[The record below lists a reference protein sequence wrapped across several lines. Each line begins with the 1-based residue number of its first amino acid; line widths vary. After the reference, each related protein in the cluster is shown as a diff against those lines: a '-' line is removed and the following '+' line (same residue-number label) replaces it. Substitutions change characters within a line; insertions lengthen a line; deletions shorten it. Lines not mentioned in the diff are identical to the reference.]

1 MKKILSLSTIAALT
15 ALAATGAHAEIASDS
30 VDATAGLQPA
40 LELSCTDV
48 SFGVWRVPVRS
59 GGTETTITL
68 TTLSDAAVA
77 GGETTRVAQ
86 SESDVSWAASRG
98 ACTLSGSTAAVETA
112 VDISI
117 SGNEEMAFA
126 GAAAQATGYANLPA
140 PTATAALTATLE
152 LPSSPVTI
160 QNDGTASFYV
170 GGVLTIPATIVAD
183 NYGGYK
189 TTAPA
194 TISVDDG
201 E

>member
-15 ALAATGAHAEIASDS
+15 ALAATGVRAEVASDS

-59 GGTETTITL
+59 GGGTTTITL
-68 TTLSDAAVA
+68 DRDANTAA
-77 GGETTRVAQ
+77 ESGNTTRVAK
-86 SESDVSWAASRG
+86 SESDISWAHSRG
-98 ACTLSGSTAAVETA
+98 TCTLSGSTAAVETA

-126 GAAAQATGYANLPA
+126 GAAAQATGYANLNA
-140 PTATAALTATLE
+140 PATAATLTATLNA
-152 LPSSPVTI
+152 PTSVTI